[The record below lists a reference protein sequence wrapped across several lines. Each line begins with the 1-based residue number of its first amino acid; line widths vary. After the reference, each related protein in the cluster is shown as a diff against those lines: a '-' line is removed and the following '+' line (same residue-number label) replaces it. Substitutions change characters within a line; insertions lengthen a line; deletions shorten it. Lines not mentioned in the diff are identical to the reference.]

1 MAIGISF
8 ELLEV
13 PARRSGGLGPNVPCM
28 AERTD

>member
-8 ELLEV
+8 ELLKV
-13 PARRSGGLGPNVPCM
+13 PARRSGGLGPNVPCK